1 MCLINKC
8 LYSRDNYSVFNSI
21 IRGVK
26 RTCPHCGDGK
36 LFSGYLKI
44 TNYRVCKAPTGDI
57 RADDLPPYLTILLVG
72 HIIVP
77 MLVFFEAVYHPPL
90 WIQMA
95 VWPSMA
101 LLLMLFVLP
110 FIKGCIAGLIWHLQ
124 PSGSEQP

>member
-1 MCLINKC
+1 MGLINKR
-8 LYSRDNYSVFNSI
+8 LYSRDNYSVVNSI
-21 IRGVK
+21 IHGLK
-26 RTCPHCGDGK
+26 RTCPPCGDGK
-36 LFSGYLKI
+36 LFSRYLKI
-44 TNYRVCKAPTGDI
+44 TNCRVCKASTGDI
-57 RADDLPPYLTILLVG
+57 RADDLPPYLIILLVG
-72 HIIVP
+72 HIMLP

-110 FIKGCIAGLIWHLQ
+110 FIKGSVAGLIWRLQ

>member
-1 MCLINKC
+1 MGLINKR
-8 LYSRDNYSVFNSI
+8 LYSRDNYSVVNSI
-21 IRGVK
+21 IHGLK

-36 LFSGYLKI
+36 LFSRYLKI
-44 TNYRVCKAPTGDI
+44 TNCRVCKASTGDI
-57 RADDLPPYLTILLVG
+57 RADDLPPYLIILLVG
-72 HIIVP
+72 HIMLP
-77 MLVFFEAVYHPPL
+77 MLAFFEAVYHPPL

-110 FIKGCIAGLIWHLQ
+110 FIKGSVTGLIWHLQ